1 MARKFGKKVE
11 IDLNILRY
19 NLGIIGEAGIGKS
32 TVAKEICEKLVGE
45 DGYISLNIGK
55 EDGHGAIAGIISAD
69 IPDWAT
75 FKDFIDDVVENRDT
89 DYKDL
94 KVVIIDTLDQLFE
107 LAEAETIRQ
116 YNKTAEVKA
125 RTINQSWGGF
135 GRGLDY
141 TIKLVLDALW
151 ELKDVGVS
159 FFVIAH
165 VKRTDVADIMS
176 EEQYT
181 VLTSNITQKY
191 FNAVKQKLDLLGV
204 AYIDREI
211 VKEKTKKKDANGNY
225 VEKGKIAAES
235 RVISF
240 RDDTYSLDSKS
251 RFANITPKIPLDA
264 DAFIKAV
271 QDAILAEQ
279 SKEGISLEEAQRRQK
294 IKDAEKEKAALE
306 AAESV
311 KHNRAD
317 VDRNVE
323 LISIVKEKF
332 PNATDEIKASVKQIM
347 SEYGISNFK
356 DTAVSTEG
364 LEKIV
369 DLLK

>member
-69 IPDWAT
+69 IPDWST
-75 FKDFIDDVVENRDT
+75 FRDFIDDVVENRTT

-107 LAEAETIRQ
+107 LAEVETIRQ

-135 GRGLDY
+135 GRGLEY

-225 VEKGKIAAES
+225 IEKGKIAAES

-279 SKEGISLEEAQRRQK
+279 SKEGITLEEAKQRQK
-294 IKDAEKEKAALE
+294 IKDAEKEKEALE
-306 AAESV
+306 NAESV
-311 KHNRAD
+311 KHNRVDSARNTELVATIKEKYSVADDSTKATIRTYMNENGISLKD
-317 VDRNVE
+317 VDTV
-323 LISIVKEKF
+323 
-332 PNATDEIKASVKQIM
+332 P
-347 SEYGISNFK
+347 
-356 DTAVSTEG
+356 TEAM
-364 LEKIV
+364 EKI
-369 DLLK
+369 LSMLN